1 MMHNLY
7 YIIPAMIGSGLLYG
21 LYAAIKYE
29 INYFKEEKR
38 KKS

>member
-1 MMHNLY
+1 MHNLY
-7 YIIPAMIGSGLLYG
+7 YIIPGMIITGLLYS